1 MKLLALL
8 KGKMLVTVI
17 ASIVLVGGASAA
29 FATTPAGQQ
38 VVQSITHARPTVT
51 ATATQG
57 TEHAGQNGSQHASLK
72 DQRATPACQRRRI
85 WRPTIS

>member
-8 KGKMLVTVI
+8 KGKILVTVI
-17 ASIVLVGGASAA
+17 ASIVLVGGATAA

-51 ATATQG
+51 ATTTQG
-57 TEHAGQNGSQHASLK
+57 TKHPGQNGTPM
-72 DQRATPACQRRRI
+72 DQGPAPACQRRRI
-85 WRPTIS
+85 WRANII